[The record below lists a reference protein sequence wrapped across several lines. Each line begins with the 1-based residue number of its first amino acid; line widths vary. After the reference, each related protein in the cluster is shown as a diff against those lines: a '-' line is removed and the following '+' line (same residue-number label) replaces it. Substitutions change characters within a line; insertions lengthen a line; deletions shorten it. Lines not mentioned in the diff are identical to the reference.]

1 MKERKG
7 YRISGWSIFA
17 LVAAPFAIAV
27 AVVFVAALE
36 QPQAITQPQ
45 DLKHLVLKLWPAP
58 SGGE

>member
-17 LVAAPFAIAV
+17 FVAAPFAIGVAV
-27 AVVFVAALE
+27 AVVAALE

-58 SGGE
+58 TDE